1 MAEAVVSIV
10 LEGLSKLIIQE
21 LKSLGGV
28 GDKVESAQTQ
38 LQFMQGYLKDADS
51 RQGESEVIRIWVAN
65 IRDAAYDLD
74 DAIETFVLKVA
85 SKRNAS
91 LLKRFAYIC
100 VEGVYLY
107 KIGSEI
113 KKITTKISEFR
124 SSLPGDLR
132 ESGGDKS
139 FQRQQE
145 RRIAYPHIIEP
156 HVVGLARGIEELAR
170 LLIKKEGPRVISI
183 WGMGGL
189 GKTTLAKQVYRHGDI
204 KRHFDCFA
212 WVCISQ
218 QCQARE
224 VLEEIL
230 TKLISP
236 TKDQREEIAKLKI
249 DQIAERL
256 WITQRERKCLVV
268 LDDIWTRDAWR
279 SLEAGFPMTEE
290 TESRI
295 LLTTRNKEVASNAD
309 KNGFPFEPQLLNDD
323 ESWELF
329 EKRAMFGTEDTN
341 HKIYEQKKELGTKM
355 LQHCK
360 GLPLAIT
367 VLAGLLARKDTVDEW
382 DTVHTNVD
390 AYIRRGADFGLDYK
404 GEGYEGVSWLLE
416 LSYDNLPYSLKL
428 CFLYLAHF
436 PEDYEI
442 PVSTLTKLW
451 MAEGFISS
459 ASAKEMEDVSYMCL
473 SELVGRC
480 MVQVGKH
487 GSSKKIKTCHLHDL
501 MRDLCMLKAKEG
513 NFLHIINYSVASET
527 KETPNG
533 RVRRLAI
540 YLDQTV
546 EAYCPRRDER
556 DGHVRSLLYFIPGN
570 YLLLMDSSKVL
581 LRSLF
586 KNFTLLRVLKFEGMH
601 GPEWKLPHEIGNLVH
616 LRFLS
621 VKDTNF
627 RAVPS
632 SIANLVCLQTLDL
645 RFRYLGIEIPNGNVF
660 SKMEKLRHIYLPINQ
675 SAREKRLLFA
685 TEAVNLHTVVNI
697 YIQALSDLDDFVKLT
712 NLRKLGVITFDGGK
726 KKEKGTNIIFKHLHS
741 LSVDSRFK
749 DLAIPW
755 NIVLSCPNIYKL
767 RLSGHI
773 TELPEDLLCLTNL
786 TKLTLTIFGNLKDD
800 HIKVLEKLPS
810 LRMLFA
816 STGNFPAPLVCSKG
830 GFPLLEFLSLSY
842 LNELKE
848 WKVEKG
854 AMPSLCR
861 LLITDCLSLEA
872 VPDGLQHIT
881 TLKELT
887 IKSMPSEFCSRL
899 RGEDFYKIQH
909 VQSVIITK
917 NSFQLKG

>member
-329 EKRAMFGTEDTN
+329 EKRAMFGTEDTS
-341 HKIYEQKKELGTKM
+341 M
-355 LQHCK
+355 
-360 GLPLAIT
+360 
-367 VLAGLLARKDTVDEW
+367 
-382 DTVHTNVD
+382 
-390 AYIRRGADFGLDYK
+390 F
-404 GEGYEGVSWLLE
+404 
-416 LSYDNLPYSLKL
+416 SLK
-428 CFLYLAHF
+428 
-436 PEDYEI
+436 P
-442 PVSTLTKLW
+442 
-451 MAEGFISS
+451 FISTF
-459 ASAKEMEDVSYMCL
+459 
-473 SELVGRC
+473 LVY
-480 MVQVGKH
+480 Q
-487 GSSKKIKTCHLHDL
+487 
-501 MRDLCMLKAKEG
+501 
-513 NFLHIINYSVASET
+513 F
-527 KETPNG
+527 
-533 RVRRLAI
+533 
-540 YLDQTV
+540 
-546 EAYCPRRDER
+546 
-556 DGHVRSLLYFIPGN
+556 
-570 YLLLMDSSKVL
+570 
-581 LRSLF
+581 
-586 KNFTLLRVLKFEGMH
+586 
-601 GPEWKLPHEIGNLVH
+601 
-616 LRFLS
+616 
-621 VKDTNF
+621 
-627 RAVPS
+627 
-632 SIANLVCLQTLDL
+632 SI
-645 RFRYLGIEIPNGNVF
+645 IEIV
-660 SKMEKLRHIYLPINQ
+660 
-675 SAREKRLLFA
+675 
-685 TEAVNLHTVVNI
+685 
-697 YIQALSDLDDFVKLT
+697 
-712 NLRKLGVITFDGGK
+712 
-726 KKEKGTNIIFKHLHS
+726 
-741 LSVDSRFK
+741 
-749 DLAIPW
+749 
-755 NIVLSCPNIYKL
+755 
-767 RLSGHI
+767 
-773 TELPEDLLCLTNL
+773 
-786 TKLTLTIFGNLKDD
+786 
-800 HIKVLEKLPS
+800 
-810 LRMLFA
+810 
-816 STGNFPAPLVCSKG
+816 
-830 GFPLLEFLSLSY
+830 
-842 LNELKE
+842 
-848 WKVEKG
+848 
-854 AMPSLCR
+854 
-861 LLITDCLSLEA
+861 
-872 VPDGLQHIT
+872 
-881 TLKELT
+881 
-887 IKSMPSEFCSRL
+887 
-899 RGEDFYKIQH
+899 
-909 VQSVIITK
+909 
-917 NSFQLKG
+917 